1 MRIYETKHNDL
12 NEGPLDLLTPSGR
25 ERRRAFK
32 TGKQVSSTAIK
43 QLGNE
48 FARYLGTQGKRNFN
62 QADTQEVIAFLKS
75 KGVDTADIDTTQPM
89 NQKRI
94 ENIFKQKVQ
103 QTTSLNRSAP
113 TSPAAAQ
120 QGSSPAAAAPP
131 ASSAYTQTKTS
142 AMKLSAK
149 EKRRLIQQLQ
159 KTLPKANAAPA
170 FRSRRGTP

>member
-1 MRIYETKHNDL
+1 MRIYETKHDDL
-12 NEGPLDLLTPSGR
+12 DEGPLDLLTPSGR

-32 TGKQVSSTAIK
+32 TGNQDSATAIK

-62 QADTQEVIAFLKS
+62 QADTQDVIAFLKS

-103 QTTSLNRSAP
+103 QTTSLNRLAP
-113 TSPAAAQ
+113 
-120 QGSSPAAAAPP
+120 APQ
-131 ASSAYTQTKTS
+131 S
-142 AMKLSAK
+142 
-149 EKRRLIQQLQ
+149 Q
-159 KTLPKANAAPA
+159 KTTKSSGDKSQNIEKPRVPAKLLAALQA
-170 FRSRRGTP
+170 LTPEEKKKLAELL